1 MFPSGPFRSP
11 NRHLLLH
18 APRHPAYFSR
28 RIPLISAATRHFA
41 LSAHRGVCLTPVFL
55 LNRSSSSVK
64 QFPVHRGSLVVS
76 RSRSFSISA
85 ANMTGSKIDGT
96 AIAKDIRE
104 KLKTEIAEL
113 QTKNPRFKPN
123 LIIYQGMFAV
133 LVAAGSDQSFANS
146 NTVGDRSDSSA

>member
-11 NRHLLLH
+11 NHLHLLLH
-18 APRHPAYFSR
+18 APRHPAHLSCRF
-28 RIPLISAATRHFA
+28 PLIPAAKRHLT
-41 LSAHRGVCLTPVFL
+41 LSAHRGVCLTAVSQ
-55 LNRSSSSVK
+55 LNRSSVSFN

-76 RSRSFSISA
+76 RSRGFSYSA

-104 KLKTEIAEL
+104 KLKSEIAEF

-123 LIIYQGMFAV
+123 LVIYQGM
-133 LVAAGSDQSFANS
+133 
-146 NTVGDRSDSSA
+146 SAL

>member
-11 NRHLLLH
+11 NHHLLLH
-18 APRHPAYFSR
+18 APRHPAHLSR
-28 RIPLISAATRHFA
+28 RIPLISVAKRHFIF
-41 LSAHRGVCLTPVFL
+41 SAHRGVCLTPVSL
-55 LNRSSSSVK
+55 LVRSPVSLK

-76 RSRSFSISA
+76 RSRGFSISA

-104 KLKTEIAEL
+104 KLKNEIAEL

-123 LIIYQGMFAV
+123 LIIYQGM
-133 LVAAGSDQSFANS
+133 SDICGYCG
-146 NTVGDRSDSSA
+146 VSSVHLLTC